1 MKKTQSFIK
10 AEKLQDLGSELM
22 DVYTDIQMIRAFSE
36 GFERPTKL
44 DKGELYISYTRA
56 FKFFELLHSK
66 AERLESQLDNIGVI
80 LLGAGNHETLREYLT
95 DDELIEI
102 DKD

>member
-44 DKGELYISYTRA
+44 DEGELYIYLIL
-56 FKFFELLHSK
+56 ELLNSLNCYTV
-66 AERLESQLDNIGVI
+66 RRNG
-80 LLGAGNHETLREYLT
+80 
-95 DDELIEI
+95 
-102 DKD
+102 